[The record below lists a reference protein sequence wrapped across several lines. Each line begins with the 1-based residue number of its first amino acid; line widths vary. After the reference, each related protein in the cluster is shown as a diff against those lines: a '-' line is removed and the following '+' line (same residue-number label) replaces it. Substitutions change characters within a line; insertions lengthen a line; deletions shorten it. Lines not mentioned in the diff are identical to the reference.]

1 MKALR
6 LDLSS
11 KALAQL
17 CWAYTKN
24 EAGCPADTIFK
35 SECPFKTEACA
46 MINKGRWL
54 SVLKASDT
62 AALCKEQTFKLKV
75 TVQYAIPFTINAPT
89 AREAK
94 AYARRQAYKWVDQYC
109 ASDYHI
115 TAEVV
120 EDEESAGSYTPYNAA
135 ECGTKKTE
143 TGENKQ

>member
-11 KALAQL
+11 EALTQL
-17 CWAYTKN
+17 CAAHGAN
-24 EAGCPADTIFK
+24 EARCPADAVFK
-35 SECPFKTEACA
+35 CECPFKTETCA
-46 MINKGRWL
+46 MINEGRWL

-75 TVQYAIPFTINAPT
+75 TVQYTIPFTVNAPT

-94 AYARRQAYKWVDQYC
+94 AYARRQAYERITTYC
-109 ASDYHI
+109 TSDYHI

-120 EDEESAGSYTPYNAA
+120 ED
-135 ECGTKKTE
+135 
-143 TGENKQ
+143 